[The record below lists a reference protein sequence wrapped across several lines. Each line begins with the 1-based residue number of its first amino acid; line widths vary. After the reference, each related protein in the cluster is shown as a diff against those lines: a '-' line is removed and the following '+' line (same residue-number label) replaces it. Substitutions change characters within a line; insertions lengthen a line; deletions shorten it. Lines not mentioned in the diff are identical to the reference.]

1 MSSANG
7 ETAKSWV
14 AQTSLPQQT
23 PNQANWRTIWA
34 SEPTGKVTK
43 RAANQLDPIGRLST
57 RFLWGTCHPVETSRD
72 ETLLKLIKVCPSS
85 TQWFSSLDPTSQ
97 TIAIWVN
104 YYISLTWRVGPFGD
118 DFPYKNHGSS
128 EGEQCGRYNLPRS
141 ITREIWKNML
151 KSIYHMRKHWKS
163 RRKPSINGKLI
174 GNT

>member
-1 MSSANG
+1 MSSQALSGWMVGDSPSIWVLLIVMSSANG

-104 YYISLTWRVGPFGD
+104 YYISLTWIVGPFGD
-118 DFPYKNHGSS
+118 DFPYKNHDF
-128 EGEQCGRYNLPRS
+128 QWGRTVRS
-141 ITREIWKNML
+141 L
-151 KSIYHMRKHWKS
+151 
-163 RRKPSINGKLI
+163 
-174 GNT
+174 